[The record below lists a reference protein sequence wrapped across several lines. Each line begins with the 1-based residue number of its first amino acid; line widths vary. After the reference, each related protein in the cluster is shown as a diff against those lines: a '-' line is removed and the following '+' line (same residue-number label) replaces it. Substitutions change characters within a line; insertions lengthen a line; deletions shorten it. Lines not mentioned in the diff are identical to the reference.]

1 MQDNILVSNFTSR
14 PTLAVISFVLFVHCL
29 LNSHIEIPTSMSFSG
44 PKIDLSQYHLSAPII
59 RIKKINNNASGLT
72 FNPDKK
78 TLFLIVNNP
87 EKIVELDLKG
97 NVLRQIS
104 LKGFLDTEGIIYL
117 GNENFAIAEER
128 DRTLSII
135 KILNSTKSVS
145 HDGAISIRI
154 QHRKSNNKGFEG
166 LTYDFDK
173 KEFYIANEKR
183 PRKIIAIPDPRLSI
197 MDPIFKNMSEIDKG
211 LNNLN
216 DYAGL
221 HHDKKTGNLLVL
233 SEESKVVIEMNLN
246 GQVISKLNLT
256 SNEPGARYRIP
267 QPEGITMDDKGTLYI
282 CSEPNLLYIFEKSNN
297 TELPEFMFED
307 FKITS
312 L

>member
-1 MQDNILVSNFTSR
+1 MQNNKLVSNFTSR
-14 PTLAVISFVLFVHCL
+14 PILAVISFVLFINLL
-29 LNSHIEIPTSMSFSG
+29 LNLHIEIPTIISFSG
-44 PKIDLSQYHLSAPII
+44 PKIDLSLYHLSTPSIQI
-59 RIKKINNNASGLT
+59 NKINNNASGLT
-72 FNPDKK
+72 FNPDTK

-87 EKIVELDLKG
+87 EKIVELDLRG
-97 NVLRQIS
+97 NVLRQIT

-117 GNENFAIAEER
+117 GNESFAIAEER

-135 KILNSTKSVS
+135 TILNSTKSVS
-145 HDGAISIRI
+145 HDGALSITI

-166 LTYDFDK
+166 LTYDFHK

-183 PRKIIAIPDPRLSI
+183 PRKIIAIPDPRIST
-197 MDPIFKNMSEIDKG
+197 MDSNFKNMNEMDKG
-211 LNNLN
+211 LNKLN

-233 SEESKVVIEMNLN
+233 SEESKVVIEMNLK
-246 GQVISKLNLT
+246 GQVISKLKLT
-256 SNEPGARYRIP
+256 SNKPGAKFIIP

-282 CSEPNLLYIFEKSNN
+282 CSEPNLLYIFEKNN
-297 TELPEFMFED
+297 DTEAPEFVFED
-307 FKITS
+307 LKITS